1 METRIVTFKFER
13 ETKNTV
19 RFEEVAV
26 PGTPP
31 IMGTVYVQKWV
42 LDQPLPQ
49 TIKVTLE
56 GVDG

>member
-1 METRIVTFKFER
+1 MEARTVIFKFER

-19 RFEEVAV
+19 RFEEVLT

-31 IMGTVYVQKWV
+31 VMGTVYIQKWL

-49 TIKVTLE
+49 SIKVTLE
-56 GVDG
+56 DAG